1 MRDFALVLIV
11 FGSLPLILVQPQVG
25 ILMWFW
31 ISLMNPHRLSWGYAY
46 ELRVAL
52 VVAVATILAWLFSRE
67 RKLPPGTVT
76 NYLLAAFAFW
86 VTVSTFFALVPDS
99 AWARWQDVI
108 KILGMTFLATCI
120 VNSRK
125 RIEQLVWMAALSI
138 GFYGVKG
145 GVFTLLTGGQYRLW
159 GPPDSFIGDNN
170 ALALALIMILPLLHF
185 LALGAR
191 SLWIRYG
198 LWAAMA
204 LTALATLSTYSR
216 GGFLALGITV
226 VAFWLKTRH
235 RLLTG
240 AAAVGLMGA
249 SLAFLPETWHQRM
262 DTIVDYRQDTSA
274 NERLTVWV
282 YALRLA
288 ADHPLVG
295 GGFNVVDDPQ
305 IYFRYSPEAD
315 AVHNFHSIYFQVLGE
330 NGYVGLTLF
339 VALIIASILSAQRII
354 RKARGRPDLEWAARL
369 ASAIQVS
376 IVGYCAAG
384 AFVNLGFY
392 DLFYALVAIITCTQV
407 VVERALVKR
416 RADTAGTRSFA
427 LSPNLATQPSV
438 VTPILRSVD

>member
-11 FGSLPLILVQPQVG
+11 FGSLPLILAQPQVG

-31 ISLMNPHRLSWGYAY
+31 ISLMNPHRLTWGYAY

-67 RKLPPGTVT
+67 RKLPPATAT
-76 NYLLAAFAFW
+76 NFLLAAFTVW
-86 VTVSTFFALVPDS
+86 ITVSTFFALVPDS
-99 AWARWQDVI
+99 AWAKWQDVI
-108 KILGMTFLATCI
+108 KILGMTFLATCV
-120 VNSRK
+120 VNTRK
-125 RIEQLVWMAALSI
+125 GIQQLVWVAALSI
-138 GFYGVKG
+138 GFYGLKG
-145 GVFTLLTGGQYRLW
+145 GVFALLTGGEYRLW

-170 ALALALIMILPLLHF
+170 SLALALIMILPLLHF
-185 LALGAR
+185 LALEVR
-191 SLWIRYG
+191 STWIRWSLVVLMG
-198 LWAAMA
+198 L
-204 LTALATLSTYSR
+204 TVLATLCTYSR
-216 GGFLALGITV
+216 GGFIALAVTLIT
-226 VAFWLKTRH
+226 FWLRTKH
-235 RLLTG
+235 RLLSG
-240 AAAVGLMGA
+240 AVAVGLVAA
-249 SLAFLPETWHQRM
+249 SLAFLPESWYQRM
-262 DTIVDYRQDTSA
+262 ETIAHYDQDASA

-282 YALRLA
+282 FALRLA

-339 VALIIASILSAQRII
+339 VALVIASILSAQRII

-392 DLFYALVAIITCTQV
+392 DLFYALVAIITCMQV
-407 VVERALVKR
+407 VVERALVEW
-416 RADTAGTRSFA
+416 RADAAGTRSFA